1 MLTSEEIQWLNDYH
15 QMVFDRL
22 SPHLSAEE
30 VAWLEEA
37 TEPLKK

>member
-1 MLTSEEIQWLNDYH
+1 MMTTEEIQWLNDYH

-22 SPHLSAEE
+22 SPYLSDEE
-30 VAWLEEA
+30 VAWLKEA